1 LAKRNKTFE
10 KWEHAKSP
18 VSADK
23 VKTVIDDVF
32 AGRIKVSEG
41 TSHRYKIQVPE
52 LKDLP
57 GYQFGL
63 ITVPLKSGQQVKA
76 FYLQTLYEAA
86 ILLGLYPPPTQT
98 DAQDDDLEEDLEE
111 DND

>member
-1 LAKRNKTFE
+1 LRKRNKKFE
-10 KWEHAKSP
+10 KLERARAP

-23 VKTVIDDVF
+23 VKSIIEDLF
-32 AGRIKVSEG
+32 AGRIKVGEG

-57 GYQFGL
+57 NYQFGL
-63 ITVPLKSGQQVKA
+63 ITIPIKSGQEVKA

-86 ILLGLYPPPTQT
+86 VLLGLYPPPV
-98 DAQDDDLEEDLEE
+98 AEEDREGEEYKEGEE
-111 DND
+111 DNE

>member
-1 LAKRNKTFE
+1 MAKQNKTFE
-10 KWEHAKSP
+10 KWEHGKSP

-23 VKTVIDDVF
+23 VKTVIEDVF
-32 AGRIKVSEG
+32 AGRIKVSQG

-52 LKDLP
+52 LKDLH

-86 ILLGLYPPPTQT
+86 VLLGLYPPPANEQL
-98 DAQDDDLEEDLEE
+98 QEEDPDE
-111 DND
+111 NDE

>member
-1 LAKRNKTFE
+1 LRKRNKNFE
-10 KWEHAKSP
+10 KWERARAP

-23 VKTVIDDVF
+23 VKSIIEEVF
-32 AGRIKVSEG
+32 AGRIKVGEG

-57 GYQFGL
+57 NYPFGL
-63 ITVPLKSGQQVKA
+63 ITVPIKSGQEVKA

-86 ILLGLYPPPTQT
+86 VLLGLYPPP
-98 DAQDDDLEEDLEE
+98 AAEEDREGNEDEE
-111 DND
+111 DNE